1 MLLRDSN
8 IARLQAEEFDVAIIG
23 GGINGAVSAAAL
35 SARGVKVALIDR
47 GDFASETSQESSNLA
62 WGGIKY
68 LESFEFGLVRKL
80 CNSRNHLMRQY
91 PSTVQEIR
99 FLTTHAKG
107 FRQPRWMLYLGTW
120 IYWLM
125 GKGFTEKPRWLSLNQ
140 MRKEVPILAENRFD
154 GGIEYSDAYLHD
166 NDARFVFNF
175 VRSAL
180 NYGCIATNY
189 VESLGAEFNNNQWS
203 IEAVDRIS
211 GKGFNIRAGV
221 LLNTCGPYVDAH
233 NRLTQQQTEHRHVFS
248 KGIHLI
254 VDRII
259 PLPKVLTFFANDG
272 RMFFAIPMGPK
283 TCIGT
288 TDTRVDSAKAQVDA
302 EDRRFVLDNI
312 NERLKLDTPLTEAD
326 IIAERCGVRPLVV
339 RGNVDEEIDWVQLS
353 RKHVIEVDKDKAHMS
368 VFGGKLT
375 DCLNVGEEICT
386 YYTREFG
393 RRVAY
398 PNKRWYGE
406 PVDTIRD
413 EYLHQAE
420 LMKLDAMTSPD
431 SSEMLTSRLWRRYG
445 AQALGILEKIRED
458 PKMAEVMIEGTEY
471 LRAEISLAAHREMI
485 IKLEDFLRRRS
496 KIALIASTEKIK
508 QSEGIMEACRV
519 LFGDDAKAKFD
530 EYFDQR
536 RG

>member
-8 IARLQAEEFDVAIIG
+8 IARLQQEEFDVAIIG

-35 SARGVKVALIDR
+35 SARGAKVALIER
-47 GDFASETSQESSNLA
+47 GDFACETSQESSNLA

-80 CNSRNHLMRQY
+80 CRSRNHLMKHY
-91 PSTVQEIR
+91 PSTVKEIR

-125 GKGFTEKPRWLSLNQ
+125 GNAFTQKPRWLSLKQ
-140 MRKEVPILAENRFD
+140 MHSEVPVLAESRFD

-180 NYGCIATNY
+180 NYGCIAANY
-189 VESLGAEFNNNQWS
+189 VESLGAEFAENKWN
-203 IEAVDRIS
+203 IGAVDKIS
-211 GKGFNIRAGV
+211 GQEFNLKAGV
-221 LLNTCGPYVDAH
+221 LLNTCGPYVEAH
-233 NRLTQQQTEHRHVFS
+233 NRLTGQKTEYRHVFS

-254 VDRII
+254 VDRIVL
-259 PLPKVLTFFANDG
+259 LPKVLTFFANDG

-288 TDTRVDSAKAQVDA
+288 TDSRVESAKAKVDP

-312 NERLKLDTPLTEAD
+312 NERLNLSEPLSEKD

-339 RGNVDEEIDWVQLS
+339 RGRVDEAVDWVQLS
-353 RKHVIEVDKDKAHMS
+353 RKHVIEVDAQRAHIS

-375 DCLNVGEEICT
+375 DCLNVGEEICAH
-386 YYTREFG
+386 FSKGLG
-393 RRVAY
+393 RRLIY

-406 PVDTIRD
+406 PIDTIRD

-431 SSEMLTSRLWRRYG
+431 SSELLTSRLWRRYG
-445 AQALGILEKIRED
+445 AQALGVLERIRED

-496 KIALIASTEKIK
+496 KIALIANTQKIK

-519 LFGDDAKAKFD
+519 LFGDDAQAKFA
-530 EYFDQR
+530 EYFDGR
-536 RG
+536 E